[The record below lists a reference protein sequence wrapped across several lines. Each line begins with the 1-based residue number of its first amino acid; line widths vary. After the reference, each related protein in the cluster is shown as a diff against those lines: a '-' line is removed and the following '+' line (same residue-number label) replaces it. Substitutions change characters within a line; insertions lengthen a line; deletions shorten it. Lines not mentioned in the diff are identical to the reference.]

1 MCVYLCE
8 RERERKKGGRKE
20 RRKGR
25 TKALRLVS
33 IKERMVS
40 EVQGLLRVYG
50 SELKVKIRILDVTL
64 SEMGSIL

>member
-1 MCVYLCE
+1 M
-8 RERERKKGGRKE
+8 
-20 RRKGR
+20 
-25 TKALRLVS
+25 S